1 MYAHRLR
8 GSGNSDE
15 GDDSDQSRRSGSP
28 SKRNEGTSCER
39 AGVREAAH
47 LIDRC
52 ALGIMVTWWPHRCD
66 ELDIN
71 ELAVRRLFTIVPA
84 GVVHPLPQ
92 DLNRRLSAVD
102 LVFQSKGA
110 TWSGKGI
117 ILGGEVRCE
126 VGYAVRGNQVYVVG
140 E

>member
-1 MYAHRLR
+1 
-8 GSGNSDE
+8 
-15 GDDSDQSRRSGSP
+15 
-28 SKRNEGTSCER
+28 
-39 AGVREAAH
+39 
-47 LIDRC
+47 
-52 ALGIMVTWWPHRCD
+52 MVTWWPHRCD

-92 DLNRRLSAVD
+92 DLNRRLSTVD

-110 TWSGKGI
+110 TWSGRGVI
-117 ILGGEVRCE
+117 FGGEVRYE